1 MQSDILQEEITDR
14 KRIHTVSEGHWIA
27 HLGQFNVNVDTVVTM
42 WITMGILIVF
52 AFLAAR
58 KMSIIPTKLQAVAE
72 GILGA
77 CVGLTDSMIG
87 KNGRKHIPL
96 LATLFL
102 FILTANLLGQLPWRL
117 YHLKTGELASPTN
130 DINMT
135 AAMAIMVLIY
145 YVYQGVKVKGF
156 KYFLHE
162 FSAVGIIMA
171 LIELLEMV
179 VRPFSLALRLFANI
193 LAGELLIVT
202 FVGLCAY
209 LLPLP
214 FMLFEVFVAFVQAL
228 VFMLLSTAYIAMAAQ
243 EEEH

>member
-1 MQSDILQEEITDR
+1 M
-14 KRIHTVSEGHWIA
+14 SEGHWIA
-27 HLGQFNVNVDTVVTM
+27 HLGQFSFNVDTIITM
-42 WITMGILIVF
+42 WITMAILIVF
-52 AFLAAR
+52 AFFATR
-58 KMSIIPTKLQAVAE
+58 KMSIIPGKLQAIAE
-72 GILGA
+72 GILG
-77 CVGLTDSMIG
+77 VFVNLTDSMIG
-87 KNGRKHIPL
+87 KNGRKHVPL
-96 LATLFL
+96 LASLFL

-135 AAMAIMVLIY
+135 AAMAIMVLVY
-145 YVYQGVKVKGF
+145 YIYQGVKVKGP

-162 FSAVGIIMA
+162 FSFAGIIMA
-171 LIELLEMV
+171 LVELLEMV

-214 FMLFEVFVAFVQAL
+214 FMLFEVFVAFIQAL
-228 VFMLLSTAYIAMAAQ
+228 VFMLLSTAYIAIAVQ

>member
-1 MQSDILQEEITDR
+1 M
-14 KRIHTVSEGHWIA
+14 SEGHWIA
-27 HLGQFNVNVDTVVTM
+27 HIGQFSVNADTILTM
-42 WITMGILIVF
+42 WITMCILIVF
-52 AFLAAR
+52 AFLATR
-58 KMSIIPTKLQAVAE
+58 KLSLIPNKLQAVAE
-72 GILGA
+72 GIIG
-77 CVGLTDSMIG
+77 VFVNLTDSMIG
-87 KNGRKHIPL
+87 KNGRKHVPL
-96 LATLFL
+96 LASLFL

-145 YVYQGVKVKGF
+145 YVYQGVKLKGP

-162 FSAVGIIMA
+162 FSFVGIIMA
-171 LIELLEMV
+171 LVEILEMV

-209 LLPLP
+209 FLPLP
-214 FMLFEVFVAFVQAL
+214 FMLFEVFVAFIQAL
-228 VFMLLSTAYIAMAAQ
+228 VFMLLSTAYIAIAVQ

>member
-1 MQSDILQEEITDR
+1 M
-14 KRIHTVSEGHWIA
+14 SEGHLIA
-27 HLGQFNVNVDTVVTM
+27 HIGQFSVNVDTVVTM

-52 AFLAAR
+52 ALFATR
-58 KMSIIPTKLQAVAE
+58 KMSIIPGKLQAIAE
-72 GILGA
+72 GILG
-77 CVGLTDSMIG
+77 VFVNLTDSMIG

-96 LATLFL
+96 LASLFL

-117 YHLKTGELASPTN
+117 YHMKTGELASPTN

-145 YVYQGVKVKGF
+145 YIYQGVKIKGP

-162 FSAVGIIMA
+162 FSFVGIIMA
-171 LIELLEMV
+171 LVESLEMV

-214 FMLFEVFVAFVQAL
+214 FMLFEVFVAFIQAL
-228 VFMLLSTAYIAMAAQ
+228 VFMLLSTAYIAIAVQ

>member
-1 MQSDILQEEITDR
+1 M
-14 KRIHTVSEGHWIA
+14 SEGHLIA
-27 HLGQFNVNVDTVVTM
+27 HLGQFSFNIDTILTM
-42 WITMGILIVF
+42 WISMGILIVF
-52 AFLAAR
+52 AFLATR
-58 KMSIIPTKLQAVAE
+58 KMSIIPNKLQACAE
-72 GILGA
+72 GILS
-77 CVGLTDSMIG
+77 VFVSLTDSMIG
-87 KNGRKHIPL
+87 KTGRKHVPL
-96 LATLFL
+96 LASLFL

-135 AAMAIMVLIY
+135 AAMAIMVLVY
-145 YVYQGVKVKGF
+145 YLYQGIKLKGP

-162 FSAVGIIMA
+162 FSFVGIIMA
-171 LIELLEMV
+171 LVEVLEMV

-214 FMLFEVFVAFVQAL
+214 FMLFEVFVAFIQAL
-228 VFMLLSTAYIAMAAQ
+228 VFMLLSTAYIAIAVQ

>member
-1 MQSDILQEEITDR
+1 M
-14 KRIHTVSEGHWIA
+14 SEGHWIA
-27 HLGQFNVNVDTVVTM
+27 HLGQFSFNVDTIITM
-42 WITMGILIVF
+42 WITMAILIVF
-52 AFLAAR
+52 AFFATR
-58 KMSIIPTKLQAVAE
+58 KMSIIPGKLQAIAE
-72 GILGA
+72 GILG
-77 CVGLTDSMIG
+77 VFVNLTDSMIG
-87 KNGRKHIPL
+87 KNGRKHVPL
-96 LATLFL
+96 LASLFL

-135 AAMAIMVLIY
+135 AAMAIMVLLY
-145 YVYQGVKVKGF
+145 YIYQGVKVKGP

-162 FSAVGIIMA
+162 FSFVGIIMA
-171 LIELLEMV
+171 LVELLEMV

-214 FMLFEVFVAFVQAL
+214 FMLFEVFVAFIQAL
-228 VFMLLSTAYIAMAAQ
+228 VFMLLSTAYIAIAVQ

>member
-1 MQSDILQEEITDR
+1 MSRSVKKGPFVEERLI
-14 KRIHTVSEGHWIA
+14 KRIIAMNEANEKKVVKTWSRSSTIFPEMVGHTIA
-27 HLGQFNVNVDTVVTM
+27 VHD
-42 WITMGILIVF
+42 
-52 AFLAAR
+52 
-58 KMSIIPTKLQAVAE
+58 
-72 GILGA
+72 
-77 CVGLTDSMIG
+77 
-87 KNGRKHIPL
+87 GRKHVPL
-96 LATLFL
+96 LASLFL

-145 YVYQGVKVKGF
+145 YVYQGVRIKGP

-162 FSAVGIIMA
+162 FSFVGIIMA
-171 LIELLEMV
+171 LVELLEMV

-214 FMLFEVFVAFVQAL
+214 FMLFEVFVAFIQAL
-228 VFMLLSTAYIAMAAQ
+228 VFMLLSTAYIAIAVQ

>member
-1 MQSDILQEEITDR
+1 M
-14 KRIHTVSEGHWIA
+14 SEGHLIA
-27 HLGQFNVNVDTVVTM
+27 HIGQFSVNVDTVITM

-52 AFLAAR
+52 ALLATR
-58 KMSIIPTKLQAVAE
+58 KMSIIPGKLQAIAE
-72 GILGA
+72 GILG
-77 CVGLTDSMIG
+77 VFVNLTDSMIG

-96 LATLFL
+96 LASLFL

-117 YHLKTGELASPTN
+117 YHMKTGELASPTN

-145 YVYQGVKVKGF
+145 YIYQGVKIKGP

-162 FSAVGIIMA
+162 FSFVGIIMA
-171 LIELLEMV
+171 LVELLEMV

-214 FMLFEVFVAFVQAL
+214 FMLFEVFVAFIQAL
-228 VFMLLSTAYIAMAAQ
+228 VFMLLSTAYIAIAVQ

>member
-1 MQSDILQEEITDR
+1 M
-14 KRIHTVSEGHWIA
+14 SEGHLIA
-27 HLGQFNVNVDTVVTM
+27 QLGQYSINLDTVITM

-52 AFLAAR
+52 ALLATR
-58 KMSIIPTKLQAVAE
+58 KMSIIPNKLQAVAE
-72 GILGA
+72 GILG
-77 CVGLTDSMIG
+77 VFVNLTDSMIG
-87 KNGRKHIPL
+87 KNGRKHVPL
-96 LATLFL
+96 LASLFL

-145 YVYQGVKVKGF
+145 YIYQGVRIKGP

-162 FSAVGIIMA
+162 FSFVGIIMA
-171 LIELLEMV
+171 LVELLEMV

>member
-1 MQSDILQEEITDR
+1 M
-14 KRIHTVSEGHWIA
+14 SEGHLIA
-27 HLGQFNVNVDTVVTM
+27 HLGQFSINLDTVITM

-52 AFLAAR
+52 AFIATR
-58 KMSIIPTKLQAVAE
+58 KMTLIPNKLQAVAE
-72 GILGA
+72 GIIG
-77 CVGLTDSMIG
+77 VFVNLTDSMIG
-87 KNGRKHIPL
+87 KNGRKHVPL
-96 LATLFL
+96 LASLFL

-145 YVYQGVKVKGF
+145 YVYQGVKIKGP

-162 FSAVGIIMA
+162 FSFVGIIMA
-171 LIELLEMV
+171 LVELLEMV

-214 FMLFEVFVAFVQAL
+214 FMLFEVFVAFIQAL
-228 VFMLLSTAYIAMAAQ
+228 VFMLLSTAYIAIAVQ

>member
-1 MQSDILQEEITDR
+1 M
-14 KRIHTVSEGHWIA
+14 SEGHWIA
-27 HLGQFNVNVDTVVTM
+27 QLGQFSFNVDTIITM
-42 WITMGILIVF
+42 WITMAILIVF
-52 AFLAAR
+52 AFFATR
-58 KMSIIPTKLQAVAE
+58 KMSIIPGKLQAIAE
-72 GILGA
+72 GILG
-77 CVGLTDSMIG
+77 VFVNLTDSMIG
-87 KNGRKHIPL
+87 KNGRKHVPL
-96 LATLFL
+96 LASLFL

-135 AAMAIMVLIY
+135 AAMAIMVLVY
-145 YVYQGVKVKGF
+145 YIYQGVKVKGP

-162 FSAVGIIMA
+162 FSFVGIIMA
-171 LIELLEMV
+171 LVELLEMV

-214 FMLFEVFVAFVQAL
+214 FMLFEVFVAFIQAL
-228 VFMLLSTAYIAMAAQ
+228 VFMLLSTAYIAIAVQ

>member
-1 MQSDILQEEITDR
+1 M
-14 KRIHTVSEGHWIA
+14 SEGHWIA

-52 AFLAAR
+52 AFLATR

-77 CVGLTDSMIG
+77 FVGLTDSMIG

-145 YVYQGVKVKGF
+145 YVYQGVKVKGL

-179 VRPFSLALRLFANI
+179 VRPFSTGSPSFCQHTGRRAFDSYFCR
-193 LAGELLIVT
+193 T
-202 FVGLCAY
+202 LCLSFTSSVY
-209 LLPLP
+209 
-214 FMLFEVFVAFVQAL
+214 AF
-228 VFMLLSTAYIAMAAQ
+228 
-243 EEEH
+243 

>member
-1 MQSDILQEEITDR
+1 
-14 KRIHTVSEGHWIA
+14 VSHHLVA
-27 HLGQFNVNVDTVVTM
+27 HIGQFSINVDTVVTM

-52 AFLAAR
+52 AILATR
-58 KMSIIPTKLQAVAE
+58 KLSIIPTKLQAVAE
-72 GILGA
+72 GIIGA
-77 CVGLTDSMIG
+77 FVGLTESMIG
-87 KNGRKHIPL
+87 KSGKKHIPL

-102 FILTANLLGQLPWRL
+102 FILTANLIGQLPWRL
-117 YHLKTGELASPTN
+117 YHLKAGELASPTN

-135 AAMAIMVLIY
+135 AAMAIMVLVY
-145 YVYQGVKVKGF
+145 YVYQGVKVKGL

-209 LLPLP
+209 ILPLP
-214 FMLFEVFVAFVQAL
+214 FMFFEVFVAFVQAL

>member
-1 MQSDILQEEITDR
+1 M
-14 KRIHTVSEGHWIA
+14 SEGHLIA
-27 HLGQFNVNVDTVVTM
+27 QLGQYSINLDTVITM

-52 AFLAAR
+52 ALLATR
-58 KMSIIPTKLQAVAE
+58 KMSIIPNKLQAVAE
-72 GILGA
+72 GILG
-77 CVGLTDSMIG
+77 VFVNLTDSMIG
-87 KNGRKHIPL
+87 KNGRKHVPL
-96 LATLFL
+96 LASLFL

-117 YHLKTGELASPTN
+117 YHLRTGELASPTN

-145 YVYQGVKVKGF
+145 YIYQGVRIKGP

-162 FSAVGIIMA
+162 FSFVGIIMA
-171 LIELLEMV
+171 LVELLEMV

-214 FMLFEVFVAFVQAL
+214 FMLFEVFVAFIQAL
-228 VFMLLSTAYIAMAAQ
+228 VFMLLSTAYIAIAVQ

>member
-1 MQSDILQEEITDR
+1 M
-14 KRIHTVSEGHWIA
+14 SEGHLIA
-27 HLGQFNVNVDTVVTM
+27 HLGQFSINLDTVITM

-52 AFLAAR
+52 ALIATR
-58 KMSIIPTKLQAVAE
+58 KMTLIPNKLQAVAE
-72 GILGA
+72 GIIG
-77 CVGLTDSMIG
+77 VFVNLTDSMIG
-87 KNGRKHIPL
+87 KNGRKHVPL
-96 LATLFL
+96 LASLFL

-145 YVYQGVKVKGF
+145 YVYQGVKIKGP

-162 FSAVGIIMA
+162 FSFVGIIMA
-171 LIELLEMV
+171 LVELLEMV

-214 FMLFEVFVAFVQAL
+214 FMLFEVFVAFIQAL
-228 VFMLLSTAYIAMAAQ
+228 VFMLLSTAYIAIAVQ

>member
-1 MQSDILQEEITDR
+1 MS
-14 KRIHTVSEGHWIA
+14 HGHLVA
-27 HLGQFNVNVDTVVTM
+27 HIGQFSVNVDTVFTM

-52 AFLAAR
+52 AFFATR
-58 KMSIIPTKLQAVAE
+58 KMTIIPNKLQAIAE
-72 GILGA
+72 GILGVF
-77 CVGLTDSMIG
+77 VGLTDSMIG
-87 KNGRKHIPL
+87 KNGRKHVPL
-96 LATLFL
+96 LASLFL

-145 YVYQGVKVKGF
+145 YVYQGVKVKGP

-162 FSAVGIIMA
+162 FSFIGIIMA
-171 LIELLEMV
+171 LVEILEMV

-209 LLPLP
+209 FLPLP
-214 FMLFEVFVAFVQAL
+214 FMFFEVFVAFIQAL
-228 VFMLLSTAYIAMAAQ
+228 VFMLLSTAYIAIAVQ